1 MKNILGLDL
10 GTNSI
15 GWAVVNGS
23 INDNGSEQLVKIQ
36 ASGSRIIPMDAA
48 MIGDFNKGNSI
59 SQTAERTR
67 LRGIRRLSERYLLRR
82 ERLHRILDILG
93 FLPSH
98 FAQDLDRHGKIV
110 KGKEPKLAWRKNEA
124 GQFEFIFQDSFKE
137 MLEDFKLNH
146 PNLITD
152 DKKVP
157 YDWTIYYLRKKG
169 LTSKISKEELAW
181 ILLNFNQKRGYYQLR
196 GEEEKKNDNVMI
208 INSKVIDVVK
218 AEKDKKYEK
227 YWYNVLLENG
237 LLYRAAFYND
247 ISFWKGHTK
256 EFVLKTIKLKSGG
269 TKQELSFLPS
279 FDEIEKMEKKQKDK
293 MYFKIKLKTG
303 ADIDQT
309 HKTVGTYIY
318 DTLLGNPSQKIR
330 GRLVRTIER
339 KYYKEELKQILDKQ
353 KEFHPELQDRA
364 LYAAC
369 VEELYTIN
377 EAHRNNI
384 GNRDFTYL
392 FLEGKEPKL
401 AWRKNEAGQFEFIF
415 QDSFK
420 EMLEDFKLNH
430 PNLITDDKKVP
441 YDWTIYYLRKKGL
454 TSKISKEELAWILLN
469 FNQKRGYYQLRGEE
483 EKKNDNVMI
492 INSKVIDV
500 VKAEKDK
507 KYEKYWYNVLLE
519 NGLLYR
525 AAFYNDISFWKG
537 HTKEFVLKT
546 IKLKSGGTKQELSF
560 LPSFDEIE
568 KMEKKQKDKMYFKIK
583 LKTGADIDQTH
594 KTVGTYI
601 YDTLLGN
608 PSQKI
613 RGRLVRTIERKYY
626 KEELKQILDKQ
637 KEFHP
642 ELQDRALYAAC
653 VEELYTINE
662 AHRNNIGNRDFTY
675 LFLEDILFYQRPLK
689 SKKSLIDNCPYEENH
704 CLDKETGEIKSF
716 PVKCIAKSH
725 PLFQE
730 FRLWQFIV
738 NLRIYRKGLAQDVDV
753 TNELLKT
760 EEDYVALFD
769 WLNGKKEIDQK
780 AFLKYPLFGL
790 KKEVE
795 NYRWNYVQDKPYPCN
810 ETRSSMLARLEKCDI
825 SIEFLTK
832 ENEEALWHILYSV
845 EDKNEIVKAL
855 QKFADKHD
863 LNASFVDVF
872 RKFPPFK
879 KEYGSYSAKAI
890 KKLLPLMRM
899 GKYWSENSI
908 DKGTRERIDK
918 IITGEY
924 DEKIENRVREKAIHL
939 ADVSDFRGLPL
950 WLVCYIVYGR
960 HSEAKEITQWK
971 SPADIDSYLKSFKQH
986 SLRNPIVEQIIIET
1000 LRVVRDIWKQVG
1012 NIDEIHVE
1020 LGREM
1025 KNPADKRKKM
1035 TQQMSENENTNLR
1048 IKYLLTEFLN
1058 PEYEVENVRPYSPS
1072 QQDILRIYEEGVLN
1086 SVSDLPE
1093 EISDILKKFTETDLK
1108 KRPSRSEVLR
1118 YKLWLEQKYRSPY
1131 TGEVIPLGKLFTP
1144 AYEIEHVIPQSCY
1157 FDDSFSNKVIC
1168 EAEVNKL
1175 KSNLLGHEFI
1185 VKHHGEIVELPFGK
1199 KVRIF
1204 TVDEYEQF
1212 VKDNYSRTRG
1222 KMKKLLMD
1230 DIPEEFVTRQLNDSR
1245 YISKVVKSL
1254 LSNIVREKGEE
1265 EAISKNVI
1273 PCTGGVTDRLKKDW
1287 GINEVWNKIIL
1298 PRFQRLNELTG
1309 TNKFTTKNVGIQEIP
1324 TMPLELQKG
1333 FNKKRI
1339 DHRHH
1344 AMDAII
1350 IACAN
1355 RNIINYL
1362 NNESATAKAEL
1373 SRYDLQKLLC
1383 DKAKTDNNGN
1393 YKWVIRKPWASF
1405 TQDTYLALENIIVS
1419 FKQNLRVI
1427 NKATNHFLHYNEE
1440 GKKIFVKQG
1449 KGDNWAIRKS
1459 MHKDTV
1465 FGEVNL
1471 RRIKTVALNEAM
1483 KNPQSIVVKDFKRK
1497 LLELWNLGFDAK
1509 RIKKY
1514 FEDNRETWSD
1524 INLSKIEVYYFSKD
1538 TKDRFFATRK
1548 PLDTSFDRKK
1558 IENNITD
1565 TGIQKILLRHLELK
1579 DNNPD
1584 IAFSPDGIDEMN
1596 RNIIQLN
1603 NGKYHQPIIK
1613 VRWYEQ
1619 ADKFAVGQTGNK
1631 SSKFVEAAKGT
1642 NLFFAVYES
1651 NILDKKTNTIIKKR
1665 NYATIPLNV
1674 AIERQKQGLPVA
1686 PEDENGNDPIFV
1698 LSPNDLVYL
1707 PTAADLANG
1716 IIAQPL
1722 DRGRIYKMVSCTGN
1736 EGHFIPARIANPILQ
1751 TIELGSNNKAQK
1763 AWTDEMIK
1771 EICMPI
1777 KVDRLGNVLESSS
1790 SYKK

>member
-1 MKNILGLDL
+1 MKNIVGLDL

-15 GWAVVNGS
+15 GWAVVNGI
-23 INDNGSEQLVKIQ
+23 INEEGSEQLVKIQ

-59 SQTAERTR
+59 SQTADRTK
-67 LRGIRRLSERYLLRR
+67 LRASRRLCERYLLRR

-98 FAQDLDRHGKIV
+98 FAQDLDRYGKIV
-110 KGKEPKLAWRKNEA
+110 KGKEPKLAWRKNES
-124 GQFEFIFQDSFKE
+124 GQFEFIFQKSFKE

-146 PNLITD
+146 PDLITD

-181 ILLNFNQKRGYYQLR
+181 ILLNFNQKRGYHQLR
-196 GEEEKKNDNVMI
+196 GEEEEENNNKLVEFYAL
-208 INSKVIDVVK
+208 KVIAVEDSG
-218 AEKDKKYEK
+218 EKKGKDT
-227 YWYNVLLENG
+227 WYNVHLENG
-237 LLYRAAFYND
+237 WIYRRTSNMPLD
-247 ISFWKGHTK
+247 WVGKTK
-256 EFVLKTIKLKSGG
+256 EFIVTTDLEKDG
-269 TKQELSFLPS
+269 TPK
-279 FDEIEKMEKKQKDK
+279 KDK
-293 MYFKIKLKTG
+293 EGNIKRSFRAPKEDDWLLLKKKTEV
-303 ADIDQT
+303 DIDQT

-318 DTLLGNPSQKIR
+318 DTLLENPNQKVR

-339 KYYKEELKQILDKQ
+339 KYYKDELKLILEKQ
-353 KEFHPELQDRA
+353 KEFHSELQDRT
-364 LYAAC
+364 LYTAC
-369 VEELYTIN
+369 IEELYSIN

-384 GNRDFTYL
+384 SNQDF
-392 FLEGKEPKL
+392 
-401 AWRKNEAGQFEFIF
+401 I
-415 QDSFK
+415 
-420 EMLEDFKLNH
+420 
-430 PNLITDDKKVP
+430 
-441 YDWTIYYLRKKGL
+441 
-454 TSKISKEELAWILLN
+454 
-469 FNQKRGYYQLRGEE
+469 
-483 EKKNDNVMI
+483 
-492 INSKVIDV
+492 
-500 VKAEKDK
+500 
-507 KYEKYWYNVLLE
+507 
-519 NGLLYR
+519 
-525 AAFYNDISFWKG
+525 
-537 HTKEFVLKT
+537 
-546 IKLKSGGTKQELSF
+546 
-560 LPSFDEIE
+560 
-568 KMEKKQKDKMYFKIK
+568 
-583 LKTGADIDQTH
+583 
-594 KTVGTYI
+594 
-601 YDTLLGN
+601 
-608 PSQKI
+608 
-613 RGRLVRTIERKYY
+613 
-626 KEELKQILDKQ
+626 
-637 KEFHP
+637 
-642 ELQDRALYAAC
+642 
-653 VEELYTINE
+653 
-662 AHRNNIGNRDFTY
+662 Y

-689 SKKSLIDNCPYEENH
+689 SKKTLINNCPYEENH

-716 PVKCIAKSH
+716 PIKCIAKSH

-730 FRLWQFIV
+730 FRLWQFII
-738 NLRIYRKGLAQDVDV
+738 NLRIYRKDLAQDADV
-753 TNELLKT
+753 TNELLKA

-780 AFLKYPLFGL
+780 NFLKYPAFGL

-810 ETRSSMLARLEKCDI
+810 ETHSSMLARLEKCDI
-825 SIEFLTK
+825 SIEVLTK

-845 EDKNEIVKAL
+845 ENKNEIAKAL

-872 RKFPPFK
+872 QKFPPFK

-918 IITGEY
+918 IITGEC

-939 ADVSDFRGLPL
+939 ADVADFKGLPL

-960 HSEAKEITQWK
+960 HSEAKEITKWE
-971 SPADIDSYLKSFKQH
+971 SPADIDSYLESFKQH

-1025 KNPADKRKKM
+1025 KNPADKRAKM
-1035 TQQMSENENTNLR
+1035 TQQISENENANLR

-1058 PEYEVENVRPYSPS
+1058 PEYEIENVRPYSPS
-1072 QQDILRIYEEGVLN
+1072 QQDILRIYEDGVLN
-1086 SVSDLPE
+1086 SVADLPE
-1093 EISDILKKFTETDLK
+1093 EIADILKKFTETDLK
-1108 KRPSRSEVLR
+1108 KRPSKSEVLR
-1118 YKLWLEQKYRSPY
+1118 YKLWLEQRYRSPY

-1144 AYEIEHVIPQSCY
+1144 AYEIEHVIPQSRY

-1168 EAEVNKL
+1168 EAEVNKQ
-1175 KSNLLGHEFI
+1175 KDNLLGHEFI

-1199 KVRIF
+1199 KVKIF
-1204 TVDEYEQF
+1204 SVDEYEQF
-1212 VKDNYSRTRG
+1212 IKDNYSRTRG

-1230 DIPEEFVTRQLNDSR
+1230 DIPDEFVARQLNDSR

-1265 EAISKNVI
+1265 EVISKNVI
-1273 PCTGGVTDRLKKDW
+1273 PCTGGITDRLKKDW
-1287 GINEVWNKIIL
+1287 GINDVWNKIIL
-1298 PRFQRLNELTG
+1298 PRFQRLNELTD
-1309 TNKFTTKNVGIQEIP
+1309 TNKFTTKSAGNHEIP

-1344 AMDAII
+1344 AMDAIV

-1362 NNESATAKAEL
+1362 NNESATAKAKL

-1383 DKAKTDNNGN
+1383 DKAKTDDKGN
-1393 YKWVIRKPWASF
+1393 YKWVIRKPWGSF
-1405 TQDTYLALENIIVS
+1405 TQDVHGILEDIIVS

-1440 GKKIFVKQG
+1440 GKKIFVRQE

-1471 RRIKTVALNEAM
+1471 HRIKTVTLNEAM

-1497 LLELWNLGFDAK
+1497 LLELLNLGFDEK

-1514 FEDNRETWSD
+1514 FEDNREAWSD
-1524 INLSKIEVYYFSKD
+1524 VNLSKIEVYYFSKD

-1548 PLDTSFDRKK
+1548 PLDTSFDKK
-1558 IENNITD
+1558 RIESSITD
-1565 TGIQKILLRHLELK
+1565 TGIQKILLRHLEQK

-1596 RNIIQLN
+1596 RNIVQLN
-1603 NGKYHQPIIK
+1603 KGKYHQPIVK
-1613 VRWYEQ
+1613 VRVYEK
-1619 ADKFAVGQTGNK
+1619 ADKFAVGKLGNK

-1651 NILDKKTNTIIKKR
+1651 NVLGDKTNAVIKKR
-1665 NYATIPLNV
+1665 SYATIPLNV

-1686 PEDENGNDPIFV
+1686 PKDENDNESIFV

-1707 PTAADLANG
+1707 PTTDDLVNG
-1716 IIAQPL
+1716 IIVQPL

-1763 AWTDEMIK
+1763 AWTNEMIK
-1771 EICMPI
+1771 EICIPI
-1777 KVDRLGNVLESSS
+1777 KVDRLGNVLESISLH
-1790 SYKK
+1790 KK